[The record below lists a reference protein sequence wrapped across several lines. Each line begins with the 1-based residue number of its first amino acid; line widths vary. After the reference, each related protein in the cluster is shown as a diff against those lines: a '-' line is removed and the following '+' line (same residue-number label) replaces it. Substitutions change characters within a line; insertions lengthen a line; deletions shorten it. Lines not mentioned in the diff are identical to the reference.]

1 MIAKAGNGENK
12 KKQNAR
18 KKRNP
23 VPAALDGLSDAG
35 IVVPCLLRC
44 RRLTLPSSRASLNS
58 MARNWLIK
66 GEANTLLGYM
76 VPLALPLC
84 MVQQPCSPRD
94 YGTCPNAM
102 PAATI
107 AACTCMLRARLQL
120 QACRER
126 KDLAGTS

>member
-1 MIAKAGNGENK
+1 M
-12 KKQNAR
+12 
-18 KKRNP
+18 P
-23 VPAALDGLSDAG
+23 
-35 IVVPCLLRC
+35 VVPCLLRC

-66 GEANTLLGYM
+66 GEANTLLGYL

-84 MVQQPCSPRD
+84 MVQQPRSPRD

-107 AACTCMLRARLQL
+107 AACACMLRARLQL

-126 KDLAGTS
+126 EDLAGTS

>member
-1 MIAKAGNGENK
+1 M
-12 KKQNAR
+12 
-18 KKRNP
+18 P
-23 VPAALDGLSDAG
+23 
-35 IVVPCLLRC
+35 VVPCLLRC

-66 GEANTLLGYM
+66 GEANTLLGYL

-107 AACTCMLRARLQL
+107 AACTCMMRARLQL